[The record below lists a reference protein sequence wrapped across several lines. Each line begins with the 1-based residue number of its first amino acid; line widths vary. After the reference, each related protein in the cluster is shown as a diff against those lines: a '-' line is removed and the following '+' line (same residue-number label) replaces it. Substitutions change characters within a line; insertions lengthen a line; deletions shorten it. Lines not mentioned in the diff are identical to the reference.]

1 MVWFDLP
8 LYVFFWGHLYF
19 LKEIEL
25 ELINGSEVAKIIF
38 FFLNFLESKIISCY
52 GLESIVLDK

>member
-38 FFLNFLESKIISCY
+38 FFKFFRKQDNFMLWAREYCF
-52 GLESIVLDK
+52 G